1 MLGRGGRLREG
12 QAGVGACGAATR
24 PAGALPGLAGL
35 GEQELSQAG
44 AGATAAGLVGPLPL
58 TAASR
63 GRQGHSLWE
72 PLGVLEQMMAS

>member
-12 QAGVGACGAATR
+12 QAGVSACGAATR

-35 GEQELSQAG
+35 GEQEPSQAG